1 MSYKNF
7 EEYIEKNYIYEIKEK
22 IKIWIEEN
30 KIEKGSQN
38 YLINEIK
45 VLNVRFVKSNIDK
58 IEFDVKL
65 KMEYT
70 ITTVFNEQTIFQSEE
85 TNFLYRMYGTFED
98 GFKGKEKKVEEI
110 EEGKDEKLTSGL
122 VPIINSNDLDK
133 YATKFLKEFCPKALK
148 EPTKLNIKAL
158 LESKK
163 IKWHYAPMNNNISGI
178 TYFAKDKAKVY
189 TSSFK
194 VEEIDVEPGTIL
206 VNLEN
211 RLKRKEG
218 AFRNTIIHEC
228 VHWFFHRY
236 YFQLRLF
243 LNNELTSFP
252 SYKNNS
258 YIKND
263 LDIFWMEWQARN
275 LAPRILM
282 PKKMVIKK
290 FNEIIDE
297 VEIGIK
303 EGTIKKTTQP
313 KIYEL
318 IIKRFAN
325 FFGVSILSARI
336 RLKELGLNFVEGIL
350 SYIDGGYIKSFSF
363 KKETLRNNQSYT
375 IPTPNL
381 ISLINSNQ
389 DLQDK
394 LVNESI
400 IYTNKMLVVNDPKY
414 VNNKTYKLTSY
425 ALEHAEECCLRFN
438 VQRMGRGLNGEYSE
452 KFFLFSSDED
462 RKESYSIDEDSQSI
476 LYMKAK
482 ENASH
487 FEKHKHLLPT
497 TFSKLLEYLYKK
509 NKLFSSYDELGEEA
523 DVSGRT
529 IRDYKNEKKE
539 PTRINIIKIAL
550 ALRLSAPYILH
561 LLNLAD
567 QQISF
572 NNKENIILM
581 AVIFENQRKGLEVV
595 YRELKKINEE
605 KILHLSKNY
614 INNHPLK

>member
-1 MSYKNF
+1 
-7 EEYIEKNYIYEIKEK
+7 
-22 IKIWIEEN
+22 
-30 KIEKGSQN
+30 
-38 YLINEIK
+38 
-45 VLNVRFVKSNIDK
+45 
-58 IEFDVKL
+58 
-65 KMEYT
+65 
-70 ITTVFNEQTIFQSEE
+70 
-85 TNFLYRMYGTFED
+85 
-98 GFKGKEKKVEEI
+98 
-110 EEGKDEKLTSGL
+110 
-122 VPIINSNDLDK
+122 
-133 YATKFLKEFCPKALK
+133 
-148 EPTKLNIKAL
+148 
-158 LESKK
+158 
-163 IKWHYAPMNNNISGI
+163 
-178 TYFAKDKAKVY
+178 
-189 TSSFK
+189 
-194 VEEIDVEPGTIL
+194 
-206 VNLEN
+206 
-211 RLKRKEG
+211 
-218 AFRNTIIHEC
+218 
-228 VHWFFHRY
+228 
-236 YFQLRLF
+236 
-243 LNNELTSFP
+243 
-252 SYKNNS
+252 
-258 YIKND
+258 
-263 LDIFWMEWQARN
+263 
-275 LAPRILM
+275 
-282 PKKMVIKK
+282 
-290 FNEIIDE
+290 
-297 VEIGIK
+297 
-303 EGTIKKTTQP
+303 
-313 KIYEL
+313 
-318 IIKRFAN
+318 
-325 FFGVSILSARI
+325 
-336 RLKELGLNFVEGIL
+336 
-350 SYIDGGYIKSFSF
+350 
-363 KKETLRNNQSYT
+363 
-375 IPTPNL
+375 
-381 ISLINSNQ
+381 
-389 DLQDK
+389 
-394 LVNESI
+394 
-400 IYTNKMLVVNDPKY
+400 MLVVNDPKY